1 MSKHYD
7 PLRTSINMEGSSA
20 SYDMLDNGGATAWDD
35 VLPAVWS
42 VYPNPIYENM
52 STWYGSGFSAVS
64 SDQLG
69 YNEVTGEEERTP
81 IAL

>member
-7 PLRTSINMEGSSA
+7 PFRAPINMEGFSA
-20 SYDMLDNGGATAWDD
+20 SYDMLDNAAWGD
-35 VLPAVWS
+35 VLPAVWP

-69 YNEVTGEEERTP
+69 YNEVTGEEEHTP
-81 IAL
+81 VAL